1 MGSEILCHYN
11 FSSILRQNMHSPLIS
26 VCWKLVHLVFPL
38 CIEIKFVLPDWK
50 YLLVRNMNLVNP
62 FENEETVSPY
72 R

>member
-1 MGSEILCHYN
+1 MEHA
-11 FSSILRQNMHSPLIS
+11 LIS

-38 CIEIKFVLPDWK
+38 YIEIKFVLPDWK